1 MTFLQKYIPLI
12 ARIFL
17 AVIFLNSGVGKA
29 TAFGATRDQI
39 AGAGLPLPTLVTIGS
54 IAFLF
59 LGSISLVLGFK
70 SQIGSVLLLLFLIPA
85 TLVFHNPAADPSQ
98 MTQFMKNLAII
109 GGLLMVLAF
118 GSGPVSLE
126 PQPSFAKE

>member
-1 MTFLQKYIPLI
+1 
-12 ARIFL
+12 
-17 AVIFLNSGVGKA
+17 
-29 TAFGATRDQI
+29 
-39 AGAGLPLPTLVTIGS
+39 
-54 IAFLF
+54 
-59 LGSISLVLGFK
+59 
-70 SQIGSVLLLLFLIPA
+70 
-85 TLVFHNPAADPSQ
+85 FHNPAADPSQ